1 MTEELEMRA
10 NLVIEKEKVNK
21 KEEEEEEEEIN
32 K

>member
-1 MTEELEMRA
+1 MTEKLEMRA

-21 KEEEEEEEEIN
+21 EEEEEEIN

>member
-1 MTEELEMRA
+1 MMTEELEMRA

-21 KEEEEEEEEIN
+21 KEEEEIN

>member
-21 KEEEEEEEEIN
+21 KEEEEGGDQ
-32 K
+32 

>member
-21 KEEEEEEEEIN
+21 EKEEEEEIN